1 VTAAPVAGA
10 EVDTVLQATLTLVA
24 KQSFST
30 LPENTRALL
39 SRDQQA
45 CLVCDVRLEDPW
57 A

>member
-1 VTAAPVAGA
+1 MVGA
-10 EVDTVLQATLTLVA
+10 EVDAVLQATLTVGRSSLTA
-24 KQSFST
+24 RSS
-30 LPENTRALL
+30 ENTRVGL